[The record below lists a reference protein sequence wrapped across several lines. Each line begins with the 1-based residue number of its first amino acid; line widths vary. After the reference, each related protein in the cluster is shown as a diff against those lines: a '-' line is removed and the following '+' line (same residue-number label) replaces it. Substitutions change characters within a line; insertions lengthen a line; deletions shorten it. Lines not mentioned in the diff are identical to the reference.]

1 VSCPTPRALF
11 AAALLAAPLVA
22 SLSAP
27 LGAAPGDGT
36 DPARARVA
44 AQCAAFWEGAGRRD
58 RAAAFRALSE
68 AAGGD
73 RAFTARFIERTR
85 PAMDRLSAERA
96 TSPRAALLWARH
108 AALCGGAADAE

>member
-1 VSCPTPRALF
+1 VSSPTPRALF
-11 AAALLAAPLVA
+11 AAALLGALLAAP
-22 SLSAP
+22 LSAP

-44 AQCAAFWEGAGRRD
+44 AQCAAFWAGAGRPD

-73 RAFTARFIERTR
+73 HAFTTRFIERTR
-85 PAMDRLSAERA
+85 PAMARLSAERA

-108 AALCGGAADAE
+108 AALCGGAADEE